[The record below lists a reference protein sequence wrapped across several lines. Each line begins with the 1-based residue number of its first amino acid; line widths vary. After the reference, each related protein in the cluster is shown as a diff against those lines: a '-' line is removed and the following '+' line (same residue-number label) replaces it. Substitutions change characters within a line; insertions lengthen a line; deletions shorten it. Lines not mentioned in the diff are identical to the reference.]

1 MRTRRVVFL
10 TVFAMTLVARVDSVQ
25 AQRAG
30 TRWLSYEET
39 FAPPASA
46 PKGAGAPLGDLPTIT
61 GWLDGVRYLEM
72 KTDADGERRMYAV
85 NAVDGRSEVY
95 RDYGLV
101 KKELPKGVDP
111 ARPAAHTGDFGR
123 LVYLAAGDLYLYDVA
138 AGKMRRLTATPAP
151 EKNPKFS
158 PDGRWVAYTR
168 DNNLYAF
175 DFENSVEHQYTT
187 DGSETILNGYSS
199 WVYMEEILGRA
210 TAYAAFWW
218 APDSAKLAFM
228 RFDDSPVPV
237 FPIYHAPG
245 QHGELERQR
254 YPKAGDPNPYVQVG
268 IVTVNDGKVVWT
280 DFDAKADHYLA
291 WPFWT
296 PDSKTLT
303 VQWVN
308 RGQDTIRFYNCDA
321 STGKKQQIY
330 EETQPAWVDFYQD
343 LYYFQDGSGF
353 LLRSPL
359 DGGWE
364 HLYHY
369 SNDGKV
375 KKRLTEGEWRVE
387 SIARVDEKGG
397 WIYFTAR
404 PQKATWDVQLMRV
417 KVDGTGLQP
426 LTKTDGT
433 HSVRFSPDGS
443 HYIDTFSNIA
453 TPQQMALYTG
463 DGTLVRKLGDAKTPV
478 TPQIAWGKGEL
489 FTIPSGDGFNLP
501 AYWVLPPNFDPQ
513 RRYPVIVSIY
523 GGPDSGTVRNVFA
536 NIQAHYWAQRGV
548 ITVSVDHRGSGH
560 FGKKGVFLMHRSLGK
575 WEMRDLSTA
584 ADWLRA
590 KAFVAPDKIG
600 ITGGSYG
607 GYTTM
612 MALTN
617 AAGKFNF
624 GQAGSSVT
632 AWELYDSVYTERL
645 MDTPAENPEGYKSG
659 AVLTYIDR
667 YKGGL
672 RITHG
677 TIDDNVHM
685 QNSLQVIDWL
695 TTHNKPFEVM
705 LYPGSRHGLQMS
717 QRPHAS
723 RESHEFW
730 VDHLLDG
737 RLPQGPQGV
746 RTTSAT
752 K

>member
-1 MRTRRVVFL
+1 MRIRRPVFL
-10 TVFAMTLVARVDSVQ
+10 TVLAITLVGRLDSVQ

-30 TRWLSYEET
+30 ARWLSYEEA
-39 FAPPASA
+39 FAPPSGA
-46 PKGAGAPLGDLPTIT
+46 PRRADAPLGDLPNIT
-61 GWLDGVRYLEM
+61 GWLDGARYLEV

-85 NAVDGRSEVY
+85 SAVDGRSEVY

-111 ARPAAHTGDFGR
+111 TRPAAHTGDFGR
-123 LVYLAAGDLYLYDVA
+123 LVYLAQGDLYLYDA
-138 AGKMRRLTATPAP
+138 AAHALRRLTATPAP
-151 EKNPKFS
+151 ERNPRFS

-168 DNNLYAF
+168 GNNLFAF
-175 DFENSVEHQYTT
+175 DLEKTVEHQYTD

-199 WVYMEEILGRA
+199 WVYMEEILGRG
-210 TAYAAFWW
+210 TAHAAFWW
-218 APDSAKLAFM
+218 APDSTKLAFM

-237 FPIYHAPG
+237 FPIYHSAG

-268 IVTVNDGKVVWT
+268 IVSVNDGKTVWT
-280 DFDAKADHYLA
+280 DFDPKADHYLA

-296 PDSKTLT
+296 PDSRTLT

-321 STGKKQQIY
+321 ATGKKQQIY
-330 EETQPAWVDFYQD
+330 EEKQPAWVDFYQD

-359 DGGWE
+359 DGWE

-369 SNDGKV
+369 SNDGTLKR
-375 KKRLTEGEWRVE
+375 RLTEGEWRVD
-387 SIARVDEKGG
+387 SIARVDEKNG
-397 WIYFTAR
+397 WIYFMAR
-404 PQKATWDVQLMRV
+404 PQNATWDLQLMRV
-417 KVDGTGLQP
+417 KVDGTGLQR
-426 LTKTDGT
+426 LTRTDGT
-433 HSVRFSPDGS
+433 HGVRLSTDGS
-443 HYIDTFSNIA
+443 HYIDTFSNIT
-453 TPQQMALYTG
+453 TPQQMALYSA
-463 DGTLVRKLGDAKTPV
+463 DGTLVRKLGDARAAAGP
-478 TPQIAWGKGEL
+478 PIAWGKGEL

-501 AYWVLPPNFDPQ
+501 AYWVLPPSFDAQ
-513 RRYPVIVSIY
+513 RRHPVIFSIY
-523 GGPDSGTVRNVFA
+523 GGPDSGTVRNAFP
-536 NIQAHYWAQRGV
+536 NLQAHYWAQRGV
-548 ITVSVDHRGSGH
+548 ITISVDHRGSGH
-560 FGKKGVFLMHRSLGK
+560 FGKKGVFLMHRRLGQ
-575 WEMRDLSTA
+575 WEMRDLATA
-584 ADWLRA
+584 VDWLRA
-590 KAFVAPDKIG
+590 RSFIAADRIG

-617 AAGKFNF
+617 AAGKFNY
-624 GQAGSSVT
+624 GQAGSPVT

-667 YKGGL
+667 YQGGL

-717 QRPHAS
+717 QRPHAN
-723 RESHEFW
+723 RESHDFW
-730 VDHLLDG
+730 VRHLLDG
-737 RLPQGPQGV
+737 RLPQAPQKV
-746 RTTSAT
+746 QTTSQS